1 MCCGGGE
8 GMLRIWNKMGMHW
21 IRKGRKKQKRVSCHK
36 KKKGGDE
43 DEGETEKELKNLPPL
58 NAVRNVSNN
67 DWNIRCGLRCESGDS
82 HSSDWNLAS

>member
-1 MCCGGGE
+1 
-8 GMLRIWNKMGMHW
+8 MLWWWGRHAENLEQDGDALDKK
-21 IRKGRKKQKRVSCHK
+21 RKEKTKTCQLPQ